1 LEYFMNSKIPFLLKP
16 AFILILTGWMLSACN
31 LVTPVPLE
39 TETPEITLTPSAV
52 VQPTQAPTVEQP
64 VETQVTPTEV
74 VVDPTPTVTA
84 APEVIS
90 PENAGQ
96 LQEVDS
102 IAFDLP
108 ERLDWSADSQR
119 LAVISRSGTLLYDA
133 ANQSVIETMTFGDPE
148 GVLDACADNS
158 MAATTEDQMEIRLY
172 SVQTGAVVHNLETQG
187 ILYQASFSP
196 DGGLL
201 AIPLMEEIAV
211 ELYDTQT
218 GEAVR
223 RLTGFETAAPVYGAV
238 FSSNG
243 ENIIWISRGRVQ
255 LMNIATGALRA
266 GFSHQEFV
274 SAVALAPDDSVLAV
288 STAATVNDEYTP
300 VIQLWHPGSGADL
313 GILIPGDEIPSAID
327 ISPASDLLVNSF
339 GSSIQLWDLDE
350 QAQISS
356 TVGHT
361 DRVTALIFS
370 PNGRTLATAS
380 SDGWVRLWQVRP

>member
-1 LEYFMNSKIPFLLKP
+1 MKTRISSLLKP

-31 LVTPVPLE
+31 LVTPTPSV
-39 TETPEITLTPSAV
+39 TEAPDITMTPSAV
-52 VQPTQAPTVEQP
+52 LTQVPTVEQP
-64 VETQVTPTEV
+64 VETQVIPTEEV
-74 VVDPTPTVTA
+74 EPTPSATAA

-90 PENAGQ
+90 PENAAQ

-102 IAFDLP
+102 IAFDFP
-108 ERLDWSADSQR
+108 EALDWSEDSQK
-119 LAVISRSGTLLYDA
+119 LAVTSRNGILLYDVGH
-133 ANQSVIETMTFGDPE
+133 QSVIESMAFGEPE

-158 MAATTEDQMEIRLY
+158 MAATTGDQMDIRLY
-172 SVQTGAVVHNLETQG
+172 AVDTGSVVYTLETQG
-187 ILYQASFSP
+187 MPFQASFSP
-196 DGGLL
+196 DGSLL

-243 ENIIWISRGRVQ
+243 EHLIWISRGRVQ
-255 LMNIATGALRA
+255 PMNIGTGALGP

-274 SAVALAPDDSVLAV
+274 SAVAMAPDDSILAV

-300 VIQLWHPGSGADL
+300 VIQLWHPGNGTDL
-313 GILIPGDEIPSAID
+313 GILIPGDEIPTAMD
-327 ISPASDLLVNSF
+327 ISPASDLLVNSY
-339 GSSIQLWDLDE
+339 GTGIQFWDLE
-350 QAQISS
+350 QQAQISS

-361 DRVTALIFS
+361 DRITAAVFS
-370 PNGRTLATAS
+370 PDGRTLATAS
-380 SDGWVRLWQVRP
+380 VDGLIRLWQVKP

>member
-1 LEYFMNSKIPFLLKP
+1 MNTRMSSLLKP
-16 AFILILTGWMLSACN
+16 AFILILIGWMLSACN
-31 LVTPVPLE
+31 LVTPTPVE
-39 TETPEITLTPSAV
+39 TEAPEITLTPSV
-52 VQPTQAPTVEQP
+52 VFQPTQSPTVRQP

-74 VVDPTPTVTA
+74 IGPTPTVTTA

-90 PENAGQ
+90 PENADQ

-102 IAFDLP
+102 IAFDFP
-108 ERLDWSADSQR
+108 EALDWSEDSQT
-119 LAVISRSGTLLYDA
+119 LAVISRSGILLYDVG
-133 ANQSVIETMTFGDPE
+133 NRSVIESMAFGEPE

-158 MAATTEDQMEIRLY
+158 MAATTEDQMDIRLY
-172 SVQTGAVVHNLETQG
+172 AVETGSVVHNLETQG

-196 DGGLL
+196 DGRLV

-238 FSSNG
+238 FSSGG
-243 ENIIWISRGRVQ
+243 EHLIWISRGRVQ
-255 LMNIATGALRA
+255 PMNIATGALGP

-313 GILIPGDEIPSAID
+313 GILIPGDEIPSAMD

-339 GSSIQLWDLDE
+339 GTGIQLWDLE
-350 QAQISS
+350 QQAQITS

-361 DRVTALIFS
+361 DRVTAAVFS
-370 PNGRTLATAS
+370 PDGRTLVTAS
-380 SDGWVRLWQVRP
+380 VDGQVRLWQVKP

>member
-1 LEYFMNSKIPFLLKP
+1 MNPRIPSLLKP
-16 AFILILTGWMLSACN
+16 AFILILIGWMLSACN
-31 LVTPVPLE
+31 LVTPTPVE
-39 TETPEITLTPSAV
+39 TKIPEITMTPSAV
-52 VQPTQAPTVEQP
+52 LEPSQVPTVGQP
-64 VETQVTPTEV
+64 VETQVIPTEV
-74 VVDPTPTVTA
+74 IESTPTVNA
-84 APEVIS
+84 AAKVIS
-90 PENAGQ
+90 VENADQ

-102 IAFDLP
+102 IAFDFP
-108 ERLDWSADSQR
+108 EALDWSEDSQT
-119 LAVISRSGTLLYDA
+119 LAVISRSGILLYDVG
-133 ANQSVIETMTFGDPE
+133 NRSVIESMAFGEPE

-158 MAATTEDQMEIRLY
+158 MAATTEDQMDIRLY
-172 SVQTGAVVHNLETQG
+172 AVETGSVVHNLETQG
-187 ILYQASFSP
+187 MLYQASFSP

-243 ENIIWISRGRVQ
+243 EHLIWISRGRVQ
-255 LMNIATGALRA
+255 PMNIATGALGP

-313 GILIPGDEIPSAID
+313 GNLNTG
-327 ISPASDLLVNSF
+327 
-339 GSSIQLWDLDE
+339 
-350 QAQISS
+350 
-356 TVGHT
+356 
-361 DRVTALIFS
+361 
-370 PNGRTLATAS
+370 
-380 SDGWVRLWQVRP
+380 